1 MNSIMITLRVMN
13 LKYHSKQKAKP
24 IYIVLDYQ
32 KRAGEKPVI
41 YSMGIVKAE
50 NSYKAKIKYAKRI
63 DKKECEAARF
73 TTVRP
78 EEVGFVS
85 LWDLKNPN

>member
-1 MNSIMITLRVMN
+1 MISMFR
-13 LKYHSKQKAKP
+13 SKQNPKP

-41 YSMGIVKAE
+41 YSMGIVKAG